1 MSTFNSL
8 SHARQLEAAG
18 VPRTQAEVH
27 AQLLQSLYDEEHKQY
42 ATKTDFVMLSND
54 MKSQLKQVEAKTDH
68 LEEKLTQVEVKLDQ
82 VEVKLSADISAIKT
96 SMVECKNEF
105 ANFRTEMSA
114 LRTSHK
120 YILWINGGMATVCLT
135 ALGLCIPLV
144 LHTLK

>member
-18 VPRTQAEVH
+18 VPRSQAEVH

-42 ATKTDFVMLSND
+42 ATKTDFIMLSND

-68 LEEKLTQVEVKLDQ
+68 LEEKLTQVEVKL
-82 VEVKLSADISAIKT
+82 SADISAIKT
-96 SMVECKNEF
+96 SMAECKNEF